1 MRLGLT
7 VDLVIEV
14 PDDAVQA
21 VMEKH
26 RLNSHCD
33 LAVGHFGT
41 LNLAEPEYPGTKLLA
56 SETVGEVEKLKGGS

>member
-21 VMEKH
+21 VMEKR
-26 RLNSHCD
+26 RLRIAD
-33 LAVGHFGT
+33 LSVGHFGT
-41 LNLAEPEYPGTKLLA
+41 LTLSEPTPSGAKLLFY
-56 SETVGEVEKLKGGS
+56 ETVGEVEKLKGGS